1 MWVCYSPRFLQGTE
15 ADEIPRGRPE
25 VPPVPL
31 PKGSTAFPE
40 GELCLP
46 GVTQD
51 VSGSLQETPV
61 SGLLTALPCVT
72 HPSDSPPLPWRLLRA
87 FQLRTVRSIAM
98 NTFYSPLKKQFCSG
112 SQTSRMTKTNFTRTL
127 SLYLM
132 HVCVHLYTLS
142 QAHTHLCWGHTRN
155 TSLGHNTHTHCPE

>member
-1 MWVCYSPRFLQGTE
+1 MSVLQ
-15 ADEIPRGRPE
+15 PE
-25 VPPVPL
+25 VPAGDRSWRDTQRAPRNPSS
-31 PKGSTAFPE
+31 PTAR
-40 GELCLP
+40 GQHHLP
-46 GVTQD
+46 GRRALPAWSHTGCVWLP
-51 VSGSLQETPV
+51 SGASSL

-87 FQLRTVRSIAM
+87 FQLRAVRSIAVS
-98 NTFYSPLKKQFCSG
+98 TFYSPLKKQFCSG

-142 QAHTHLCWGHTRN
+142 QAHMHLCWGYTRN
-155 TSLGHNTHTHCPE
+155 TSLGHNTHTRCPE